1 MGNKFSGGG
10 RRRSRGSEE
19 LSDADLTM
27 IQPGL
32 YLSSQQP
39 VKYPSSL
46 KEKGI
51 TRVITVL
58 PAPIKTMM
66 NAKGFETLHIPV
78 DDLGT
83 EPLDDFFMKA
93 YKFITASDFD
103 KTGSY
108 GSTPPHRGRPGHR
121 MPRATLSLDPPCTH
135 DVPTPTCAP
144 PTLPLAPP
152 PGTATLV
159 HCSAGRSR
167 SASVV
172 IAYLMISKR
181 VGVKDAYYEVAGK
194 RDIQPNTGFI
204 KQLVRLEGMLNL
216 GGQQDVSILHTTTS
230 GESNENM
237 FLAEYVI
244 ESMMGGADA
253 CPCTTEEMHAAI
265 EDCDGVVSEAQLLVM
280 ERVKKRGTPVK
291 GGGADHNGQAGG
303 GSPSLTSGRSSPSPA
318 PTLVSGRR
326 SPST

>member
-1 MGNKFSGGG
+1 MVQCTTSLTQHLV
-10 RRRSRGSEE
+10 SP
-19 LSDADLTM
+19 LSPRHVHHCHGYCATFGPLS
-27 IQPGL
+27 GL

-103 KTGSY
+103 KT
-108 GSTPPHRGRPGHR
+108 
-121 MPRATLSLDPPCTH
+121 
-135 DVPTPTCAP
+135 
-144 PTLPLAPP
+144 
-152 PGTATLV
+152 GTATLV

-244 ESMMGGADA
+244 ESMMGT
-253 CPCTTEEMHAAI
+253 CMC
-265 EDCDGVVSEAQLLVM
+265 
-280 ERVKKRGTPVK
+280 
-291 GGGADHNGQAGG
+291 
-303 GSPSLTSGRSSPSPA
+303 
-318 PTLVSGRR
+318 
-326 SPST
+326 